1 MRFFYVIFFIV
12 IFTSLS
18 CSFLSEDDKNH
29 NLNAVI
35 DYTKVDV
42 SPTFKNCK
50 ELTINKKNSCFSDEL
65 SKRVQASLVT
75 YNFVTE
81 QTINE
86 TVLIDLLIDNKGNFK
101 LKKITTPVVI
111 KNQLPKL
118 DSILRSAIKKLP
130 KIVPAFK
137 RGIPVTTQYQLP
149 LKVEVY

>member
-1 MRFFYVIFFIV
+1 MRFFYGVCFIV

-18 CSFLSEDDKNH
+18 CGFLSEDDKNH

-50 ELTINKKNSCFSDEL
+50 NLSIKKNSVCFSEEIN
-65 SKRVQASLVT
+65 KRMQASLIT

-81 QTINE
+81 QAINE
-86 TVLIDLLIDNKGNFK
+86 TVLIDLLIDNRGSFR
-101 LKKITTPVVI
+101 LKKITASIAI

-118 DSILRSAIKKLP
+118 DSVLGSAIKKLP
-130 KIVPAFK
+130 IITPAFK

>member
-18 CSFLSEDDKNH
+18 CGFLSEDDKDH

-50 ELTINKKNSCFSDEL
+50 NLSIKKNSVCFSEEIH
-65 SKRVQASLVT
+65 KRMQASLTT

-86 TVLIDLLIDNKGNFK
+86 TVLIDLLIDNKGKFR
-101 LKKITTPVVI
+101 LKKITASIAI

-118 DSILRSAIKKLP
+118 DSVLRSAIKKLP
-130 KIVPAFK
+130 RITPAFK